1 MLQSNFKGEYFVVKT
16 PRIIIELPKYRT
28 RNTNVKV
35 NKYIDK
41 KRAIRM
47 LKLFVIVTLWGY
59 NYELLYIAHKL
70 NYVPR

>member
-1 MLQSNFKGEYFVVKT
+1 MLQSNFKGEYFVIKT
-16 PRIIIELPKYRT
+16 LDNDKTIIIELPKYRT

-47 LKLFVIVTLWGY
+47 LKLFVIVTL
-59 NYELLYIAHKL
+59 
-70 NYVPR
+70 